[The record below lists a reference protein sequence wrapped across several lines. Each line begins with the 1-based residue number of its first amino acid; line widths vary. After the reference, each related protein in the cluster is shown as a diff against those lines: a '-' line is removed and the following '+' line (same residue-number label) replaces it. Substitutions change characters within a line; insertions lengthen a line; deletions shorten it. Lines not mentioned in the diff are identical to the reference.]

1 MDKIKQFFSWCIK
14 HIRGFWPWYKSLY
27 QEKAWY
33 TKALIGF
40 CSFLISFIVYLGM
53 VDMNFLWLFGKSP
66 GYFSGIMDPQ
76 TSEASEIYSADGK
89 LIGKFFNENRTR
101 AILQAFRH

>member
-40 CSFLISFIVYLGM
+40 CSFLISFIV
-53 VDMNFLWLFGKSP
+53 S
-66 GYFSGIMDPQ
+66 SG
-76 TSEASEIYSADGK
+76 
-89 LIGKFFNENRTR
+89 LLENRQATSLELWIHR
-101 AILQAFRH
+101 PVRLQKSTVQTEN